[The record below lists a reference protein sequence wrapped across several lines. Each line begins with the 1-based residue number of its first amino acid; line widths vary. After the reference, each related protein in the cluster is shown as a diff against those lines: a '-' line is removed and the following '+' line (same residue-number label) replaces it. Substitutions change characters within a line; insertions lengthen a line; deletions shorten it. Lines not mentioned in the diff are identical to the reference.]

1 MNKDIPESVSRI
13 IIKMMA
19 KNPSMRYQDASELI
33 DDLRNARRGKVAG
46 PSTDS
51 EILMAGG
58 SQTSARVAR
67 PVGGAIAGGLL
78 LIPFLIRAAG
88 AGDVKYLC
96 AGGLL
101 VGFPAVLPMLLIAS
115 LAGLVLGAA
124 MRISGAL
131 DGARVKHLFRCLF
144 DWSYDR
150 AEGRKTLPDRE
161 DEKARIPFGA
171 AISVG
176 IWTTLLL
183 RLIGEYAR

>member
-1 MNKDIPESVSRI
+1 
-13 IIKMMA
+13 
-19 KNPSMRYQDASELI
+19 MRVTQTVYVIAAATPWVAVLAWYDW
-33 DDLRNARRGKVAG
+33 RFRRLPNWLTLGGGAA
-46 PSTDS
+46 
-51 EILMAGG
+51 ILAWQFGWGG
-58 SQTSARVAR
+58 VPYLLNSLL
-67 PVGGAIAGGLL
+67 GGAIAGGLL

>member
-1 MNKDIPESVSRI
+1 MRVTQTVYVIAAATPWVAVLAWYDWRFRRLP
-13 IIKMMA
+13 
-19 KNPSMRYQDASELI
+19 NPLTLGGA
-33 DDLRNARRGKVAG
+33 AV
-46 PSTDS
+46 
-51 EILMAGG
+51 ILAWQFGWGG
-58 SQTSARVAR
+58 VPYLLNSLL
-67 PVGGAIAGGLL
+67 GGAIAGGLL